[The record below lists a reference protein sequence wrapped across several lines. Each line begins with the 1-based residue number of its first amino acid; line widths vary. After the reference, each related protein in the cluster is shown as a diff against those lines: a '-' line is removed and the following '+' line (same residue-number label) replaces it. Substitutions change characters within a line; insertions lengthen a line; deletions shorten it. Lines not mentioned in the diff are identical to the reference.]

1 MDGIGIGIPKMVSGT
16 HYGNLQK
23 VRGGKR
29 TFGITPHIP
38 GGFITPEQL
47 EKIAKVTKKYNGV
60 IKIT

>member
-29 TFGITPHIP
+29 TFGIQ
-38 GGFITPEQL
+38 EDLLLQS
-47 EKIAKVTKKYNGV
+47 N
-60 IKIT
+60 